1 MELTPN
7 RLTVQIYTINSP
19 KRTTKYFITNQKILK
34 VDDIKD
40 EILTETMLDKD
51 GIQLNNS

>member
-7 RLTVQIYTINSP
+7 HLTVQIYTINSP
-19 KRTTKYFITNQKILK
+19 KRTTKYFITNQRILK